1 MQKEAGSV
9 LPVCLHTFPAPSPRL
24 SPISV
29 SSFLHTRKDP
39 IIGFRDH
46 TKSKTL
52 FPNKVTLW
60 GPGWTWIVGTTLN
73 TLQAPNSNKERALS
87 IFKLFPT
94 FLLFLVPKRPP
105 SLGYLFCTSND
116 HLAHRVKSNAL
127 PPALPPRLSL
137 ELVVSGF
144 QMASVTGVFS
154 PSPHPPP
161 CVPGQMTLNLY
172 DPVEIP

>member
-52 FPNKVTLW
+52 FPNKVTL
-60 GPGWTWIVGTTLN
+60 
-73 TLQAPNSNKERALS
+73 
-87 IFKLFPT
+87 
-94 FLLFLVPKRPP
+94 
-105 SLGYLFCTSND
+105 
-116 HLAHRVKSNAL
+116 
-127 PPALPPRLSL
+127 
-137 ELVVSGF
+137 
-144 QMASVTGVFS
+144 
-154 PSPHPPP
+154 
-161 CVPGQMTLNLY
+161 
-172 DPVEIP
+172 